1 MNSAQTLSSNRRPLV
16 VGEVLFDEF
25 EDGAEVLGG
34 APFNVAWHLQ
44 GFGIRPLLIS
54 RVGDDTQGRQVL
66 DAMRHWGMD
75 VRGIQLDPAHPTG
88 RVQVRLRGVQPD
100 FTILPEQAYDFIDT
114 DAARRSLRGVAVAL
128 LYHGSL
134 ITRHTARVA
143 LQNLRENL
151 AVPVFLDINLR
162 APWWQRAGVEALMR
176 GVQWLKL
183 NDAELAA
190 LLQRELLTQSETVRG
205 ASQLRAQC
213 GCAWLIVTQGAVGAQ
228 LFGEREHYNAT
239 AAPVRKPVDSVGAGD
254 AFSAVLIL
262 GICRDWPLPV
272 SLRRAGEFAAAVC
285 AQRGAIAQDR
295 ALYRGYQEQ
304 WQC

>member
-1 MNSAQTLSSNRRPLV
+1 MNSAQTLSSNRRPIV
-16 VGEVLFDEF
+16 FGEVLFDEF
-25 EDGAEVLGG
+25 ADGAAVLGG

-44 GFGIRPLLIS
+44 GFGIQPLLIS
-54 RVGDDTQGRQVL
+54 RVGDDVLGRQAL

-75 VRGIQLDPAHPTG
+75 ARGIQLDPAHPTG
-88 RVQVRLRGVQPD
+88 RVQVRLRGTQPG
-100 FTILPEQAYDFIDT
+100 FTILPEQAYDFIDA
-114 DAARRSLRGVAVAL
+114 DAARRSLRGVAAAL

-134 ITRHTARVA
+134 IARHTARGA
-143 LQNLRENL
+143 LQDLRENL

-162 APWWQRAGVEALMR
+162 APWWERAGVEALMR
-176 GVQWLKL
+176 SVQWLKL
-183 NDAELAA
+183 NDAELAT
-190 LLQRELLTQSETVRG
+190 LLQRELPTQSETDRG
-205 ASQLRAQC
+205 ASQLRAQS
-213 GCAWLIVTQGAVGAQ
+213 GCAWLIVTLGAAGV
-228 LFGEREHYNAT
+228 LLLGEQEHYSAA
-239 AAPVRKPVDSVGAGD
+239 AAPVRKPVDTVGAGD